1 MARQWTRPRSPATG
15 HLPGHHQA
23 AGQLTARATPL
34 RGLRGPGQR
43 WGCSHAVI
51 KDHPPRRYRR
61 LEQPPCSG
69 GPAHKDPD
77 RAGTRNPRDYRV
89 PRSRIHPAGRWRGRP
104 RLRFGYRFGRDP
116 RRYPRLFTASNVLLT
131 TWLRHP
137 AAGLDSYR
145 RHLWA
150 LREYEAGPQP
160 EDPIDKLRE
169 WSARYGM
176 VNPDDLNLPWGGR
189 L

>member
-1 MARQWTRPRSPATG
+1 MVLLTKIPIGLARGIRGIIACPDPVSIQ
-15 HLPGHHQA
+15 LA
-23 AGQLTARATPL
+23 AGVDDL
-34 RGLRGPGQR
+34 G
-43 WGCSHAVI
+43 
-51 KDHPPRRYRR
+51 Y
-61 LEQPPCSG
+61 
-69 GPAHKDPD
+69 
-77 RAGTRNPRDYRV
+77 
-89 PRSRIHPAGRWRGRP
+89 
-104 RLRFGYRFGRDP
+104 RFGYRFGRDP
-116 RRYPRLFTASNVLLT
+116 RRYPRLFTASNVLPT

-176 VNPDDLNLPWGGR
+176 VNPDDLNLAWGGR
-189 L
+189 R

>member
-1 MARQWTRPRSPATG
+1 M
-15 HLPGHHQA
+15 
-23 AGQLTARATPL
+23 
-34 RGLRGPGQR
+34 
-43 WGCSHAVI
+43 
-51 KDHPPRRYRR
+51 
-61 LEQPPCSG
+61 
-69 GPAHKDPD
+69 
-77 RAGTRNPRDYRV
+77 

-104 RLRFGYRFGRDP
+104 RLRFGYRFGRDT

-169 WSARYGM
+169 WLAQYGM
-176 VNPDDLNLPWGGR
+176 VNPDDLNLAWGGR
-189 L
+189 R

>member
-1 MARQWTRPRSPATG
+1 MVLLTKIPIGLARGIRGIIACPDPISIP
-15 HLPGHHQA
+15 LA
-23 AGQLTARATPL
+23 ADVDDL
-34 RGLRGPGQR
+34 
-43 WGCSHAVI
+43 
-51 KDHPPRRYRR
+51 
-61 LEQPPCSG
+61 
-69 GPAHKDPD
+69 
-77 RAGTRNPRDYRV
+77 
-89 PRSRIHPAGRWRGRP
+89 
-104 RLRFGYRFGRDP
+104 GYRFGRDP
-116 RRYPRLFTASNVLLT
+116 RRYPRLLTASNVPLT

-176 VNPDDLNLPWGGR
+176 VILMT
-189 L
+189 